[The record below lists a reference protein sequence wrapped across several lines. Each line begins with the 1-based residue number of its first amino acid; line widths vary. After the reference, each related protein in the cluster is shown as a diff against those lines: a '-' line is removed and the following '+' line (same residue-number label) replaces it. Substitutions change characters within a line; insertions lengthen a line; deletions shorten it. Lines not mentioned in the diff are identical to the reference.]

1 MAVVCFQETPPGMCP
16 YFIIS
21 GRPQTVN
28 ENSDWAKNVVKAC
41 EDAAKEIGNTV
52 CLNHSTD
59 GVSCETK
66 WNLEQI
72 LGYLSGVTNILS
84 LPDTNHNAK
93 CTRSHI
99 VGGSSVSSI
108 GKYCIDPWL
117 LKQAKGIKKDIVR
130 ISDFASDGIVLS
142 LASSSVV
149 EALLQ
154 VETKDEGN
162 KLVRAIFP

>member
-1 MAVVCFQETPPGMCP
+1 MSKDDLVKFLAQCVGGKKGKLSEEVKMAVVCFQETPPGMCS
-16 YFIIS
+16 YFTIS

-72 LGYLSGVTNILS
+72 LGCLSCVTNILS
-84 LPDTNHNAK
+84 LSDTNHNAK
-93 CTRSHI
+93 CT
-99 VGGSSVSSI
+99 
-108 GKYCIDPWL
+108 
-117 LKQAKGIKKDIVR
+117 
-130 ISDFASDGIVLS
+130 VL
-142 LASSSVV
+142 
-149 EALLQ
+149 
-154 VETKDEGN
+154 
-162 KLVRAIFP
+162 I